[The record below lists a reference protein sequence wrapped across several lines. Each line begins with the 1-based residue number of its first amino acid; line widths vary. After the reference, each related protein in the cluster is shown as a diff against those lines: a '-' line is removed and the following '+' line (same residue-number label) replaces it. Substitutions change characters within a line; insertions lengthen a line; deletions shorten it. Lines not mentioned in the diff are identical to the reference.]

1 MEIIIGI
8 VIVLAL
14 THFVYDVIYNK
25 PLISGEINPKA
36 LAEWMKSQEVINKQF
51 IKCLKD
57 TESTVNHVI
66 EQHNNLARFAESGF
80 EITTR
85 RTMRIGAM
93 VVCRTQKMRQLDFT
107 SRNSKKTKW
116 RKSICLT
123 EVSARK

>member
-25 PLISGEINPKA
+25 PLINGEINPKA
-36 LAEWMKSQEVINKQF
+36 LTGWMKGQEDINKQF

-66 EQHNNLARFAESGF
+66 EQHNNLSRFTESGF
-80 EITTR
+80 EITTER
-85 RTMRIGAM
+85 MMRIGAM
-93 VVCRTQKMRQLDFT
+93 AICKTQKTRQLDFT
-107 SRNSKKTKW
+107 SRNLKKTKW